1 MASQKTRGKAK
12 GLLDESSSDEASKPD
27 GQLNRNPGNPT
38 SVSQVGQF
46 SQCQN
51 SQLEKTPPS
60 QIEEVLRLR
69 NLEFRILGKI
79 LFKPPSQLKNYVI
92 SVIQIGPT
100 SPPKIKIPISYIIFY
115 RLFKA

>member
-1 MASQKTRGKAK
+1 MASQKNRGKAK
-12 GLLDESSSDEASKPD
+12 GLLDESSSDETSKPD

-38 SVSQVGQF
+38 LASQVGQC
-46 SQCQN
+46 SQFQN

-69 NLEFRILGKI
+69 NLGFRILGNI
-79 LFKPPSQLKNYVI
+79 LFKSPSQVKNYVI
-92 SVIQIGPT
+92 FVIQIGPS
-100 SPPKIKIPISYIIFY
+100 SPPKIKIPISCIIFY